1 MKRNILK
8 ENMRRFNTKNLDE
21 AYAWERNAD
30 GSLPTLND
38 ATKQHQLNIK
48 EQTPATAPSI
58 PLSPAAQQKT
68 TAEYERKTQL
78 INNRKKVTPE
88 QLMKL
93 IPVGQTAVIMTA
105 DETPGYLLVVDKKD
119 NYYELI

>member
-1 MKRNILK
+1 MKKNTLK
-8 ENMRRFNTKNLDE
+8 ENMRRFNTKNL
-21 AYAWERNAD
+21 N
-30 GSLPTLND
+30 
-38 ATKQHQLNIK
+38 

>member
-48 EQTPATAPSI
+48 EQG
-58 PLSPAAQQKT
+58 AAGGGVQGS
-68 TAEYERKTQL
+68 ADYETKKAKL
-78 INNRKKVTPE
+78 DAKMNSRKKVTRDQLINTILPGKVYQIWQTPE
-88 QLMKL
+88 NL
-93 IPVGQTAVIMTA
+93 IMIE
-105 DETPGYLLVVDKKD
+105 DDKE
-119 NYYELI
+119 NWYELI